1 MVSEFRICTN
11 AHLYKN
17 HNIGV
22 IHLQNKPIQNNSL
35 KSYMI
40 HATICTEKQIET

>member
-1 MVSEFRICTN
+1 MASEFRICTN

-17 HNIGV
+17 NNIGE

-35 KSYMI
+35 KIYMI

>member
-1 MVSEFRICTN
+1 MAPEFKICTN
-11 AHLYKN
+11 AHLYTKI
-17 HNIGV
+17 NIGV

-35 KSYMI
+35 KIYMI